1 MKNFIKLII
10 IFICLTY
17 SQNFSQSYEIIKVF
31 NGKDS
36 IEVYKDEIAFRLKK
50 GKDVKNLSNSNIDIK
65 EISKISK
72 YRTGKIKLKHNSK
85 LFKNIEKLKN
95 SGKFDIIEPN
105 MVMHAQIVPND
116 EHYTLGDQYAIDKIR
131 LPEAWD
137 VTTGNN
143 QILIGVLDSGIPIE
157 NNSLSHPDLNDPNRF
172 LFGIDE
178 VGDGNGVKDE
188 LGHGTFVVGII
199 GANTN
204 NNTVG
209 IAGSNWNSKI
219 KMYQVFDKYNNG
231 ESEDFYTGVLHAVD
245 NGVKVIN
252 FSGGT
257 LIESSFHK
265 PAIQYALDN
274 DVLVICAAGNNNLE
288 FVIWPAALS
297 LQYDNLIAVS
307 STDYYDLIADF
318 SSIGNEVTI
327 AAPGRSNILNDVT
340 PSLWF

>member
-50 GKDVKNLSNSNIDIK
+50 GKDVKNLSNSIKDIK

-157 NNSLSHPDLNDPNRF
+157 NNSLSHPDLKI
-172 LFGIDE
+172 L
-178 VGDGNGVKDE
+178 
-188 LGHGTFVVGII
+188 I
-199 GANTN
+199 G
-204 NNTVG
+204 
-209 IAGSNWNSKI
+209 
-219 KMYQVFDKYNNG
+219 
-231 ESEDFYTGVLHAVD
+231 FYSV
-245 NGVKVIN
+245 
-252 FSGGT
+252 
-257 LIESSFHK
+257 
-265 PAIQYALDN
+265 
-274 DVLVICAAGNNNLE
+274 
-288 FVIWPAALS
+288 
-297 LQYDNLIAVS
+297 
-307 STDYYDLIADF
+307 
-318 SSIGNEVTI
+318 
-327 AAPGRSNILNDVT
+327 
-340 PSLWF
+340 